1 MGQEWK
7 VDLERAQGLFR
18 YGGELLFDPVEV
30 GRGSLAIAP
39 TALLLACSLG
49 TCAELVPGAR
59 GEIVARL
66 DGVRTTEEGEIA
78 HIGLRFELHQ
88 DVDRSPRLRRYM
100 ELTEG
105 SGPDSVQARFR
116 LDIRGKGDLS
126 WNLTTGRAAGTA
138 IEATFD
144 MTADL
149 H

>member
-1 MGQEWK
+1 
-7 VDLERAQGLFR
+7 
-18 YGGELLFDPVEV
+18 
-30 GRGSLAIAP
+30 
-39 TALLLACSLG
+39 
-49 TCAELVPGAR
+49 
-59 GEIVARL
+59 
-66 DGVRTTEEGEIA
+66 
-78 HIGLRFELHQ
+78 
-88 DVDRSPRLRRYM
+88 M

-149 H
+149 HWPQNLFGTEAAMAGSFHVSGTTEITHGFGD